1 MESERIMTNNIAPA
15 FKHFKQTLSRQDWTV
30 QETLIRSG
38 SLPTHPALIGNDW
51 SEALKAILFSPV
63 EMLVITGALDSFALA
78 RYHLISQESSQRTTW
93 VSAVSDAEEAVHLSF
108 PYTFEDLVKLLDAS
122 LDFDGASAPLDLS
135 FTVDFA
141 EFSVL
146 LSVAD
151 ILKTQQLEALLARSP
166 GPAQAFT
173 LEDIHNTLQ
182 LGLQTQD
189 THWWVTTGQI
199 LTPFP
204 LVTELPHLAQALERL
219 VQKNFL
225 AVREHGY
232 LPALCGDFLGSLM
245 MPLSSASVTL
255 LHKTP
260 TGILQE
266 ADTVLGIRTA
276 TAFWTLNFRMGE
288 EFPLIDIVS
297 APALLFLTYINEL
310 QSLYQQAALQSISSL
325 SDKTEPLPLSS
336 TPSHCQACNKPLR
349 DGDKFCTHCGAPVA
363 IMEPPKPQTCPQC
376 GHTPTPGAKFC
387 GNCGFVL
394 GAKS

>member
-1 MESERIMTNNIAPA
+1 MESERIMTTNISPI
-15 FKHFKQTLSRQDWTV
+15 FQQTLSRQDWTI
-30 QETLIRSG
+30 QEALIRSG
-38 SLPTHPALIGNDW
+38 SLPTHPTLIGNDW

-78 RYHLISQESSQRTTW
+78 RYHLISQESNQGTTW
-93 VSAVSDAEEAVHLSF
+93 VSAVSDAEEAMHLSF

-122 LDFDGASAPLDLS
+122 LDFDGASAPLDSS
-135 FTVDFA
+135 FTVDLA

-173 LEDIHNTLQ
+173 LGDIHKTLQ

-204 LVTELPHLAQALERL
+204 LVTELPHLTQALEKL

-225 AVREHGY
+225 AIREHGY
-232 LPALCGDFLGSLM
+232 LPALCGDFLGSLL

-260 TGILQE
+260 TGILRE

-288 EFPLIDIVS
+288 EFPLIDVVS

-310 QSLYQQAALQSISSL
+310 QSLYQQAAFHSASPL
-325 SDKTEPLPLSS
+325 SNKTEPLSGLS
-336 TPSHCQACNKPLR
+336 TPDYCQACHQSLQE
-349 DGDKFCTHCGAPVA
+349 GDKFCTHCGAPVA
-363 IMEPPKPQTCPQC
+363 VMEPPKPQTCPQC

-394 GAKS
+394 GDKS